1 MAGRG
6 REITVAKV
14 LYHPTHGPDLAPSH
28 FHLFLHL
35 KKHLASQKV
44 HKDEKVKIKVITWLC
59 AQVVAFYLIRIQKL
73 AIRQNKCLE

>member
-1 MAGRG
+1 MAVRR
-6 REITVAKV
+6 REIAVAKV
-14 LYHPTHGPDLAPSH
+14 LDHTTHGPDLAPSH

-35 KKHLASQKV
+35 KKHLASQKF

-73 AIRQNKCLE
+73 ANRQNKCLE